1 MTTESRM
8 SHQVYE
14 VEVWNPTFNHE
25 LLNEGRVQALSIF
38 LSTKT
43 VREFTPQAA
52 AQLFPRA
59 AIASME
65 QTLAAQ
71 GSGQGSGSSRALAAS
86 ASRPTTGGGPT
97 GQTAHQGATEEQEIE
112 L

>member
-1 MTTESRM
+1 MTTESRA

-25 LLNEGRVQALSIF
+25 LLNEGKVQALSIF
-38 LSTKT
+38 LSTKN
-43 VREFTPQAA
+43 VRELAPQAA

-65 QTLAAQ
+65 QTLAVP
-71 GSGQGSGSSRALAAS
+71 GSGQGSGCSRAAAAS
-86 ASRPTTGGGPT
+86 ASRPTAGGEPT
-97 GQTAHQGATEEQEIE
+97 DTQTDSSDLVG
-112 L
+112 